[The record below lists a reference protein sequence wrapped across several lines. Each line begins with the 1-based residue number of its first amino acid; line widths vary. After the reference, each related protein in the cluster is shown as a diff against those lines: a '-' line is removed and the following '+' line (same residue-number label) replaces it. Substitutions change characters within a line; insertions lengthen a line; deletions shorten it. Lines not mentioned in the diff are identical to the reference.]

1 MSFMGTRYMA
11 VQLLQAIRNKRQPC
25 RVEPADAK
33 TPLMSFR
40 KLAFFAAALAL
51 ASPLAAGVRPA
62 VQPGGDI
69 PKSFQGAV
77 PPIPKGGDI
86 PSRFAPPRSEF
97 QYVRREVT
105 IPMRDGVKLYAVLI
119 LPKQAGTFPVMLDRT
134 PYSADKATS
143 RGSFGVLPENI
154 LSPLAAELVRAG
166 YIVAY
171 EDVRGKY
178 KSGGDY
184 VMNRPLRGPLN
195 PTAVDHSTD
204 AYDTIDWLVK
214 NVPESNGRVGT
225 IGTSYDGFTTLMSLV
240 NPHPALKASV
250 PINPMV
256 DVWKGDDWFHNGA
269 FRQEMISYVYGQT
282 ASKDSD
288 EDWFSGG
295 YDDYNAFLRHGS
307 AGAYGK
313 AMGMEQLPFW
323 QRLTEHPAYDEYWQD
338 QAVDRILGEKPL
350 TVPTLIVGSLW
361 DQEDIYGAPAVFDA
375 VKHSDSGNAHLVLG
389 PWHHGEANGAAST
402 LGPLD
407 WGSDTGKWFRKN
419 VLLPFLDQHLK
430 GGPAADI
437 ARVTA
442 FEVGPDDWQRLADW
456 PPACAR
462 GCPAGLTPLY
472 PAAGKS
478 LAFEAPSAAGFDSYV
493 SDPARPV
500 TYRQRPNISPWAS
513 GSTWRFWLEDDQR
526 FAEARPDVLTYESA
540 PLTQP
545 LTLRGTPLV
554 HLVASTSGTDS
565 DWVVKLI
572 DVYPPHDRDKP
583 QMGGYELAI
592 AMDVMRGRY
601 RADPAHPQPLTPNAP
616 LTYEFALPTVDY
628 VVQPG
633 HRLMVQVQ
641 SSWFPLYDRNPQTF
655 VPNIFFAKAGDYR
668 AATQKVFTGPDGT
681 WIGLP
686 VVR

>member
-1 MSFMGTRYMA
+1 
-11 VQLLQAIRNKRQPC
+11 
-25 RVEPADAK
+25 
-33 TPLMSFR
+33 
-40 KLAFFAAALAL
+40 
-51 ASPLAAGVRPA
+51 
-62 VQPGGDI
+62 
-69 PKSFQGAV
+69 
-77 PPIPKGGDI
+77 
-86 PSRFAPPRSEF
+86 
-97 QYVRREVT
+97 
-105 IPMRDGVKLYAVLI
+105 
-119 LPKQAGTFPVMLDRT
+119 
-134 PYSADKATS
+134 
-143 RGSFGVLPENI
+143 
-154 LSPLAAELVRAG
+154 
-166 YIVAY
+166 
-171 EDVRGKY
+171 VRGKY

-240 NPHPALKASV
+240 DPHPALKASV

-269 FRQEMISYVYGQT
+269 FRQEMISYVYEQT
-282 ASKDSD
+282 ATRKSD

-295 YDDYNAFLRHGS
+295 YDDYSTYLRYGS

-313 AMGMEQLPFW
+313 AMRMEQLPFW
-323 QRLTEHPAYDEYWQD
+323 DRLAEHPAYDEYWQD
-338 QAVDRILGEKPL
+338 QAVDRILGAKPL
-350 TVPTLIVGSLW
+350 TVPTLLVDSEW

-375 VKHSDSGNAHLVLG
+375 VKRNDNGNAHLVLG
-389 PWHHGEANGAAST
+389 PWHHGEANIGAST

-407 WGSDTGKWFRKN
+407 WGSDTGKWFRQN

-430 GGPAADI
+430 GGPPADI

-442 FEVGPDDWQRLADW
+442 FEVGPNQWQRLRDW
-456 PPACAR
+456 PTACAS

-472 PAAGKS
+472 
-478 LAFEAPSAAGFDSYV
+478 LAPGNQLSFSAPEATFQSYV
-493 SDPARPV
+493 SDPAKPV
-500 TYRQRPNISPWAS
+500 TYRQRPNISPWAT
-513 GSTWRFWLEDDQR
+513 GSTWRYWLEDDQR
-526 FAEARPDVLTYESA
+526 FAEARPDVLTYETG

-545 LTLRGTPLV
+545 LSLKGTPQV

-572 DVYPPHDRDKP
+572 DVYPSHYPQKP
-583 QMGGYELAI
+583 EMGGYELAI

-601 RADPAHPQPLTPNAP
+601 HGDPANPRPLPANQPV
-616 LTYEFALPTVDY
+616 TYSFALPNVDY

-655 VPNIFFAKAGDYR
+655 VPNIFFAKASDYR
-668 AATQKVFTGPDGT
+668 AATQKVFTGSDGS

-686 VVR
+686 VAK

>member
-1 MSFMGTRYMA
+1 M
-11 VQLLQAIRNKRQPC
+11 L
-25 RVEPADAK
+25 
-33 TPLMSFR
+33 FR
-40 KLAFFAAALAL
+40 KLALAVAGL
-51 ASPLAAGVRPA
+51 VLAAPAFAESHVQPA

-69 PKSFQGAV
+69 PRVFHPTV
-77 PPIPKGGDI
+77 PPVPKGGDI
-86 PSRFAPPRSEF
+86 PMRFTPPRADF
-97 QYVRREVT
+97 QYVRREVM

-119 LPKQAGTFPVMLDRT
+119 IPHGAYARGGKFPIMLDRT

-143 RGSFGVLPENI
+143 RGTFGPLPENI
-154 LSPLAAELVRAG
+154 LSPLSAELVRAG
-166 YIVAY
+166 YIVAV

-204 AYDTIDWLVK
+204 AWDTIDWLVK
-214 NVPESNGRVGT
+214 HVPESNGRVGT

-282 ASKDSD
+282 ATKTSD
-288 EDWFSGG
+288 EDWFSNA
-295 YDDYNAFLRHGS
+295 YDDYDTFMRYGS
-307 AGAYGK
+307 AGAYGD
-313 AMGMEQLPFW
+313 AMGMQQLPFW
-323 QRLTEHPAYDEYWQD
+323 DRLTAHPAYDEYWQD
-338 QAVDRILGEKPL
+338 QAVDRILAEKPL
-350 TVPTLIVGSLW
+350 TVPTLIVGSEW
-361 DQEDIYGAPAVFDA
+361 DQEDIYGAPAVFEA
-375 VKHSDSGNAHLVLG
+375 VKGSDNGNAHLVLG
-389 PWHHGEANGAAST
+389 PWHHGEANIAGST

-407 WGSDTGKWFRKN
+407 WGFDTSKWFRQN
-419 VLLPFLDQHLK
+419 ILLPFLNEHLK
-430 GGPAADI
+430 GSAPADI

-442 FEVGPDDWQRLADW
+442 FEVGPNQWQRLPDW
-456 PPACAR
+456 PRSCAR

-472 PAAGKS
+472 LAPGRS
-478 LAFEAPSAAGFDSYV
+478 LSFDAPSGQSADSYV

-500 TYRQRPNISPWAS
+500 TYRQRPNISPWAE
-513 GSTWRFWLEDDQR
+513 GSSWRYWLEDDQR

-540 PLTQP
+540 PLEAP
-545 LTLRGTPLV
+545 LSLKGQPLV

-565 DWVVKLI
+565 DWIVKLI
-572 DVYPPHDRDKP
+572 DVYPAQYPQKP
-583 QMGGYELAI
+583 LMGGYELPI
-592 AMDVMRGRY
+592 AMDVIRGRY
-601 RADPAHPQPLTPNAP
+601 RADPANPQPLAPNAP
-616 LTYEFALPTVDY
+616 LTYEFAFPNVDY
-628 VVQPG
+628 VVEPG

-655 VPNIFFAKAGDYR
+655 VPNIFFAKPGDYR
-668 AATQKVFTGPDGT
+668 PATQKVFTGAEGT

-686 VVR
+686 VVK

>member
-1 MSFMGTRYMA
+1 MKLTKYAFVA
-11 VQLLQAIRNKRQPC
+11 V
-25 RVEPADAK
+25 
-33 TPLMSFR
+33 
-40 KLAFFAAALAL
+40 ALAL
-51 ASPLAAGVRPA
+51 SAPLSAETHVQPA

-69 PKSFQGAV
+69 PRNFKEAV
-77 PPIPKGGDI
+77 PPIPKRGDI
-86 PSRFAPPRSEF
+86 PRRFAAPRSEF
-97 QYVRREVT
+97 QYERRELM

-119 LPKQAGTFPVMLDRT
+119 LPKQAGKFPIMLDRT
-134 PYSADKATS
+134 PYSADHATS
-143 RGSFGVLPENI
+143 RGSFGALPENI

-178 KSGGDY
+178 KSEGDY

-204 AYDTIDWLVK
+204 AWDTIDWLVK
-214 NVPESNGRVGT
+214 HVPESNGRVGT

-282 ASKDSD
+282 ATKESD
-288 EDWFSGG
+288 EDWFSSG
-295 YDDYNAFLRHGS
+295 YDDYDTYLGYGS
-307 AGAYGK
+307 AGAYAK

-323 QRLTEHPAYDEYWQD
+323 QRLTEHPDYDEYWQY
-338 QAVDRILGEKPL
+338 QAVDRILGQKPL
-350 TVPTLIVGSLW
+350 KVPTLIVGSEW
-361 DQEDIYGAPAVFDA
+361 DQEDIYGAPAAFDA
-375 VKHSDSGNAHLVLG
+375 VKASPNAHLVLG
-389 PWHHGEANGAAST
+389 PWHHGEANIAAAT

-407 WGSDTGKWFRKN
+407 WGSDTGKWFRQN
-419 VLLPFLDQHLK
+419 VLLPFLNQHLK
-430 GGPAADI
+430 DGPRADI
-437 ARVTA
+437 AKVTA
-442 FEVGPDDWQRLADW
+442 FEAGTNRWERLPDW
-456 PPACAR
+456 PIACAR
-462 GCPAGLTPLY
+462 ACPSHLTPLY
-472 PAAGKS
+472 LAPGKS
-478 LAFEAPSAAGFDSYV
+478 LSFTAPAGQASDAYV

-500 TYRQRPNISPWAS
+500 TYRQRPNLSPWAT
-513 GSTWRFWLEDDQR
+513 GSTWRYWLEDDQR
-526 FAEARPDVLTYESA
+526 FAEARPDVLTYSTA

-545 LTLRGTPLV
+545 LSLKGTPLV

-565 DWVVKLI
+565 DWIVKLI
-572 DVYPPHDRDKP
+572 DVYPPHNPQKP
-583 QMGGYELAI
+583 EMGGYELAI
-592 AMDVMRGRY
+592 AMDVIRGRY
-601 RADPAHPQPLTPNAP
+601 RADPAHPQPLTPNQP

-655 VPNIFFAKAGDYR
+655 VPNIFFAKASDYR
-668 AATQKVFTGPDGT
+668 AATQKVFTGAEGT

-686 VVR
+686 VVK